1 MANMPMDQQVK
12 NKLVERRQPKRKTMT
27 FGELSD
33 IVIEKDVQ
41 TTEDL
46 WAEAKK
52 RKVSGDDTLW
62 NKCGDDKHL
71 SQTLKKILNGW
82 YGDPSSTLRST
93 TPYTLDMFYVPKE
106 AQLWLDGAYKHR
118 TLILSGPGGIGKTS
132 LATCLL
138 LAVCKRFHFITRLDE
153 LRSIDIGKNAGLL
166 WDEANMRN
174 LDVDQMKAVMDLEH
188 TRTIHCRNTDG
199 CLPKNCARIF
209 SCNHTRLQMFG
220 DIRAEHTEAI
230 DRRHLWTQLVGDTRK
245 ARWGHGDS

>member
-1 MANMPMDQQVK
+1 MGRSQK
-12 NKLVERRQPKRKTMT
+12 EESERRR
-27 FGELSD
+27 
-33 IVIEKDVQ
+33 
-41 TTEDL
+41 
-46 WAEAKK
+46 
-52 RKVSGDDTLW
+52 

-106 AQLWLDGAYKHR
+106 AQLWLDGAYKRR

-138 LAVCKRFHFITRLDE
+138 LAARKRFHFIIRLHE
-153 LRSIDIGKNAGLL
+153 LRNIDIGKNAGLL

-174 LDVDQMKAVMDLEH
+174 LDVDQMKAIMDLEH
-188 TRTIHCRNTDG
+188 TRIIHCRNTDG

-220 DIRAEHTEAI
+220 DIRAEYTEAI

-245 ARWGHGDS
+245 ARWGHDDS